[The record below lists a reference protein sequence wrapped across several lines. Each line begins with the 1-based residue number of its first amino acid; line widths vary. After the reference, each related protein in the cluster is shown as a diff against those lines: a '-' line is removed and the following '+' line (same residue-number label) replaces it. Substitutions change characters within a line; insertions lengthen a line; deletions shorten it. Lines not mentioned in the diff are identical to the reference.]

1 MLYNSVFESIP
12 EWVSVIAGVV
22 LVGIIY
28 SWFSQE
34 RPFAAYPLIAIDG
47 KSPKQSW
54 MHHAR
59 ETLAKGLR
67 QTSGPF
73 QIMTGT
79 GPKIVLPARYADE
92 IKNHPALDL
101 GKAFRP
107 DFFINYPGF
116 EGHKQSAHDDKLI
129 QDTVRIKLTQSLGL
143 VTGDLVDETVDSIN
157 CTIGPHAEWSSR
169 NLKDDMMEIVAR
181 LSSRVFLGQPLC
193 RNRRW
198 LDISKAY
205 TIDTFIVAHL
215 MRLIPSIA
223 RPIAYWFIP
232 QSATLRRAVRDAH
245 KLIDPEVQRRI
256 DNVREAQAA
265 GRKPPKVAD
274 SLGWMYQVR
283 TKEGTDYVAAQ
294 LALTMAA
301 IHTTTETSSAALLDI
316 CEYPEVAEKL
326 RAEIIQVIGEHGWS
340 KTSLYK
346 LTLMDSFLKE
356 SQRVRPLSITS
367 MNRYMEQKV
376 TLSDGTVLP
385 KGSRLM
391 VAANFMDP
399 EVYREPEKFDA
410 GRFVKK
416 RQESGQENAWQLATT
431 SSEYTLFGHGHH
443 ACPGRFFAINE
454 LKILLCHLL
463 LKYEWRFNPEKGRAP
478 PRFVANT
485 KAVAGDTEVQCKSR
499 TPEIDLD
506 CI

>member
-1 MLYNSVFESIP
+1 M
-12 EWVSVIAGVV
+12 
-22 LVGIIY
+22 
-28 SWFSQE
+28 
-34 RPFAAYPLIAIDG
+34 
-47 KSPKQSW
+47 
-54 MHHAR
+54 
-59 ETLAKGLR
+59 
-67 QTSGPF
+67 
-73 QIMTGT
+73 
-79 GPKIVLPARYADE
+79 
-92 IKNHPALDL
+92 
-101 GKAFRP
+101 
-107 DFFINYPGF
+107 
-116 EGHKQSAHDDKLI
+116 I

-356 SQRVRPLSITS
+356 SQRVRPLSISKCDLFESCRNTH
-367 MNRYMEQKV
+367 
-376 TLSDGTVLP
+376 VLITA
-385 KGSRLM
+385 S
-391 VAANFMDP
+391 
-399 EVYREPEKFDA
+399 
-410 GRFVKK
+410 
-416 RQESGQENAWQLATT
+416 
-431 SSEYTLFGHGHH
+431 
-443 ACPGRFFAINE
+443 
-454 LKILLCHLL
+454 
-463 LKYEWRFNPEKGRAP
+463 
-478 PRFVANT
+478 
-485 KAVAGDTEVQCKSR
+485 KS
-499 TPEIDLD
+499 
-506 CI
+506 